1 MTGQGLKCVLIACC
15 LALATA
21 VAHGKEARVDLS
33 RLNQPNNHPLQL
45 KKAIKVANVIK
56 KELDVLEK
64 RATNGLSEKQTR
76 GLVIDMAMKINSKQR
91 ERLATGMKD
100 FPRFARVRITPD
112 SASYGEECQGMERFG
127 KHYEHYF
134 KCNPKCE
141 QSLLSEKSCRV
152 KMSVHAVAAPATG
165 YIG

>member
-64 RATNGLSEKQTR
+64 RATNGLSEKQAR

-100 FPRFARVRITPD
+100 FPRFARVSKITPD
-112 SASYGEECQGMERFG
+112 SASCSEECV
-127 KHYEHYF
+127 KAWNDLASTYEHYF

-141 QSLLSEKSCRV
+141 QSLIVRKVMQSENVGTVCSPNLVC
-152 KMSVHAVAAPATG
+152 
-165 YIG
+165 